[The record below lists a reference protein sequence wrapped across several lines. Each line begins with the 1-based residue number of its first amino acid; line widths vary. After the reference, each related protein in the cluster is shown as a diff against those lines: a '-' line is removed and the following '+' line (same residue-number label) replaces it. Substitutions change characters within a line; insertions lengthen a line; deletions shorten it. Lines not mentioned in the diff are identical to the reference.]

1 MRVERI
7 GLEHHGD
14 APTRRRDFVDK
25 LAVNIHLAAGDFLQ
39 PGDHAQQGRFSA
51 ARRADQ
57 DDELPVCDIHRDA
70 VQYLDIAVV
79 LANIVDADRTHSY
92 PLRAGFRQ

>member
-1 MRVERI
+1 MRIKGI

-51 ARRADQ
+51 AGGANKN
-57 DDELPVCDIHRDA
+57 DEFALFDIEIDA
-70 VQYLDIAVV
+70 VQHLHLPV
-79 LANIVDADRTHSY
+79 
-92 PLRAGFRQ
+92 